1 MACTPQQS
9 TAVIGNHENAGP
21 SADDHYHLARQ
32 YLAVAAEATP
42 ELVAEQS
49 QVREWAKHFCL
60 AVEYAR
66 AVGVTEL
73 EIAPHVNAACDRLS
87 QSFPNAG
94 DNLPEW
100 AESALRAGFD
110 RMRAALQQRERESDI
125 AEFNR
130 IADNVMSLIK
140 EAAEWAIAPP
150 VNVQPQT
157 QEMPVP
163 LGVEAPVPLGVEA
176 PVPLG
181 EVAPMGR
188 PCNACRDLGRTLD
201 DCTLQ
206 RPASAAVAI
215 ESVDFDGRGRHSEHG
230 LRMRSLYQ
238 SGLYGRPVHRAQA
251 RKVIPVRQ
259 VSQGQAKV
267 FL

>member
-21 SADDHYHLARQ
+21 SADDNYHLARQ

-94 DNLPEW
+94 HNLPEW

-163 LGVEAPVPLGVEA
+163 LGVEAPVPLG
-176 PVPLG
+176 
-181 EVAPMGR
+181 EVVPMGR
-188 PCNACRDLGRTLD
+188 PGPGSHARRLHGAQAYKETEVRQMLPTQGAVH
-201 DCTLQ
+201 LQ

-230 LRMRSLYQ
+230 LRM
-238 SGLYGRPVHRAQA
+238 
-251 RKVIPVRQ
+251 
-259 VSQGQAKV
+259 
-267 FL
+267 